1 VGCDREST
9 TRDRTK
15 EKSMDLDDYERA
27 TEATDVRP
35 DPRDPALPLLGLAGE
50 VGSLVTEYKKKLR
63 SGESYTGFDIEVRED
78 LGDLLWYTATLA
90 RTLGLSLS
98 EIATANLAK
107 SASMWSEEL
116 PPARRYDADF
126 PKEQQLPRQFTTR
139 FVTAEGKDGLPRVK
153 IYLGTEPAGDALD
166 DNSYEEDHYR
176 FHDAFHLA
184 HAAVLGWSPVFRWM
198 LKAKRKEDLTVD
210 RVEDG
215 ARAIALEEG
224 LTAFVFS
231 EAAQRGF
238 FVATERV
245 DWDLLKTVRRMVVNL
260 EVGDQPPNAWRLAI
274 LEGYKVWRQL
284 RQHGGGI
291 VEGDLDARSI
301 RFISL

>member
-1 VGCDREST
+1 
-9 TRDRTK
+9 
-15 EKSMDLDDYERA
+15 MDLDEYQRA
-27 TEATDVRP
+27 TETTDVRP

-63 SGESYTGFDIEVRED
+63 GGESYTGFDLEVSED
-78 LGDLLWYTATLA
+78 LGDLLWYAATLA
-90 RTLGLSLS
+90 RTLGLSLN
-98 EIATANLAK
+98 EIASANLAK
-107 SASMWSEEL
+107 TASVWGQEL
-116 PPARRYDADF
+116 PPPRQYDAGF
-126 PKEQQLPRQFTTR
+126 PKEQQLPRQFTMR
-139 FVTAEGKDGLPRVK
+139 FVTAEGNDGLPRVK
-153 IYLGTEPAGDALD
+153 LYMGTESAGDALD

-176 FHDAFHLA
+176 FHDALHLA

-238 FVATERV
+238 FDRTERV
-245 DWDLLKTVRRMVVNL
+245 DWDLLKTVRRMVANL
-260 EVGDQPPNAWRLAI
+260 EVGDQPPNAWRRAI
-274 LEGYKVWRQL
+274 LQGYDVWRQL
-284 RQHGGGI
+284 RQHEGGI
-291 VEGDLDARSI
+291 IEGDLDARSI
-301 RFISL
+301 RFVSP

>member
-1 VGCDREST
+1 
-9 TRDRTK
+9 
-15 EKSMDLDDYERA
+15 MNLDEYQRA

-35 DPRDPALPLLGLAGE
+35 DPQDPALPLLGLAGE

-63 SGESYTGFDIEVRED
+63 GGESYTGFDLEVSED

-90 RTLGLSLS
+90 RTLGLSLN

-107 SASMWSEEL
+107 TASMWGLEL
-116 PPARRYDADF
+116 PPPRQYDTGY
-126 PKEQQLPRQFTTR
+126 PKEQQLPRQFTIR
-139 FVTAEGKDGLPRVK
+139 FMTVEGKDGQPRVK
-153 IYLGTEPAGDALD
+153 IYRGTEPAGDAID

-176 FHDAFHLA
+176 FHDAFHLSY
-184 HAAVLGWSPVFRWM
+184 AAVLGWSPVFRWM
-198 LKAKRKEDLTVD
+198 LKAKRKEDPTVD

-238 FVATERV
+238 FMGADRV
-245 DWDLLKTVRRMVVNL
+245 DWDLLKTVRRMTANL
-260 EVGDQPPNAWRLAI
+260 EVGDQPPNAWSRAI
-274 LEGYKVWRQL
+274 LEGYDVWRQL
-284 RQHGGGI
+284 RENGGG
-291 VEGDLDARSI
+291 VVQGDLDERSI
-301 RFISL
+301 RFVSE